1 MATGKLKIDIDVKQ
15 ALGSVA
21 RLDTTFS
28 KLDKSI
34 ASLATSFRVL
44 SLALTKGN
52 QSLAAI
58 SRGYTQFGS
67 TLTNVRREFTANV
80 RVTER
85 ANTKL
90 AQNRKRMAAL
100 LAPTTQATS
109 ATNRFSAAQARVAKA
124 NERGSSAFRTIRTAA
139 IAYIAA
145 LATGKLVEFA
155 DATQRIENRI
165 RLALEPNQDINDL
178 FGQVAE
184 SAKRSRQPLE
194 ATATAFFRIQQ
205 ASKQLGIDQ
214 ETALGAT
221 ELFNK
226 LLTVQGVSMHEARSA
241 LLQFSQAL
249 QSGRFQGDEFRAIS
263 EILPQILDFIAEATG
278 RSTQELRELARQG
291 KITPRVMLNALG
303 GNAKEIER
311 LFAKTNVTITQGFN
325 ILSTE
330 ISKTFRNL
338 MQNQST
344 AEMIAKIFGGLEV
357 VIKSFIKILEVA
369 IVAVNFV
376 LNNLLTILIAVNI
389 QFGILTKATIVTQI
403 DKIRNA
409 VLALGV
415 AFKALNAIIRAN
427 PFIMLA
433 SILLS
438 VGFAFRDVIM
448 RSMSLDDQIKKN
460 DKGVKE
466 FNVSLTTLNTI
477 LDSLAQEY
485 GKWSQTLE
493 QGAVQIGQSI
503 GQNITKGIDDVSAAL
518 GRALV
523 FGENFKQAFLNILR
537 VVGVAIV
544 ETVTQVLVRMVL
556 TKIIDLV
563 TDRLT
568 KEKGVTGQL
577 KMQLVHLQGQRT
589 LLETIKGKQFT
600 QEDVDE
606 RNKRNERLS
615 RFSQPG
621 VMDTLLGGQRPK
633 LGTAAITA
641 ATGNPM
647 LGQVLGPKLDEISK
661 GLTNELTPALEGV
674 GQFLGGKLGTL
685 SSITE
690 SGFGKQLTTLTQG
703 FGGLSGLL
711 GGGGVFGLG
720 GLGGGIIKKAT
731 KFLGFAEGGRP
742 PVGLPSIV
750 GEQGPEVFVPDA
762 AGTIVP
768 NNQLG
773 GTIIIQKLE
782 ILPYAQVDEA
792 LTAKPMSFWTA
803 LTQEKILPALNT
815 LGQQGNTTTLQ
826 FRENR

>member
-85 ANTKL
+85 ANVRL
-90 AQNRKRMAAL
+90 EQNRKRMAAL

-109 ATNRFSAAQARVAKA
+109 ATNRFSAAQARVSKA

-263 EILPQILDFIAEATG
+263 EILPQILDFIAKATG

-344 AEMIAKIFGGLEV
+344 AEMISKIFGGLEV

-427 PFIMLA
+427 PFVFLA

-518 GRALV
+518 DRALV
-523 FGENFKQAFLNILR
+523 FGENFKQAFLSILR

-544 ETVTQVLVRMVL
+544 ETHRFSS
-556 TKIIDLV
+556 TKI
-563 TDRLT
+563 
-568 KEKGVTGQL
+568 
-577 KMQLVHLQGQRT
+577 
-589 LLETIKGKQFT
+589 
-600 QEDVDE
+600 
-606 RNKRNERLS
+606 S
-615 RFSQPG
+615 
-621 VMDTLLGGQRPK
+621 
-633 LGTAAITA
+633 
-641 ATGNPM
+641 
-647 LGQVLGPKLDEISK
+647 
-661 GLTNELTPALEGV
+661 
-674 GQFLGGKLGTL
+674 
-685 SSITE
+685 
-690 SGFGKQLTTLTQG
+690 
-703 FGGLSGLL
+703 
-711 GGGGVFGLG
+711 
-720 GLGGGIIKKAT
+720 
-731 KFLGFAEGGRP
+731 
-742 PVGLPSIV
+742 
-750 GEQGPEVFVPDA
+750 
-762 AGTIVP
+762 
-768 NNQLG
+768 
-773 GTIIIQKLE
+773 
-782 ILPYAQVDEA
+782 
-792 LTAKPMSFWTA
+792 W
-803 LTQEKILPALNT
+803 
-815 LGQQGNTTTLQ
+815 
-826 FRENR
+826 